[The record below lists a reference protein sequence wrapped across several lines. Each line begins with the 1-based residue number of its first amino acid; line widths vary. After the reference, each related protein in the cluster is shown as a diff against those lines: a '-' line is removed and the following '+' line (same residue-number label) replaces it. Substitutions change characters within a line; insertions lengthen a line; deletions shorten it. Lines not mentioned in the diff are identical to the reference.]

1 MSKMHGLFDQQWM
14 ADNADDS
21 AYAAAP
27 NWDPSLAATT
37 RMLASTPAAPA
48 DALYLTEPGDANA
61 ISVDDIHQ
69 GQIGDCFLLS
79 SIGEIAMLDPAFIQN
94 MIHANSNGTET
105 VTMYEASNG
114 RLPSWNTTSF
124 RPVSETVTNVFP
136 NYAVNNAPTQDIVNG
151 VKEVWPQVLEKAD
164 ATLNGGYAGIAY
176 GGSPVIAM
184 EELTGQA
191 ASFMSPASLTLAS
204 LQNFIKAD
212 DLIVMDTL
220 PNGNLPDGLYN
231 DHAYMFQ
238 SVTGS
243 GASATVHLLN
253 PWGFDQPAPILLSQ
267 LSRGIGEVDIGHL

>member
-1 MSKMHGLFDQQWM
+1 MHGLLDQQWM

-21 AYAAAP
+21 AYAASP

-37 RMLASTPAAPA
+37 KLVAPTPAAPT

-61 ISVDDIHQ
+61 ISADDIHQ

-151 VKEVWPQVLEKAD
+151 VKEIWPQVLEKAY
-164 ATLNGGYAGIAY
+164 ATLDGGYAAIGN
-176 GGSPVIAM
+176 GGSPVVAM
-184 EELTGQA
+184 EELTGHA

-204 LQNFIKAD
+204 LASFVSAGD
-212 DLIVMDTL
+212 MIVMDTKASGAL
-220 PNGNLPDGLYN
+220 PNNLVP
-231 DHAYMFQ
+231 DHAYMFEG
-238 SVTGS
+238 VTGT
-243 GASATVHLLN
+243 GANAVVHLGN
-253 PWGFDQPAPILLSQ
+253 PWGFDQPTAMLVSQ
-267 LSRGIGEVDIGHL
+267 LSKGFAEVDIGHLS